1 MSDDINKA
9 LSNLK
14 KATANLTKA
23 AAQLG
28 KQLKEQ
34 DNLHKSIINAAP
46 LEDQAKLIGIIQQVK
61 NLQIEA
67 NEAKNSDVS
76 DIITKLNNLK

>member
-1 MSDDINKA
+1 MSAPNEKA
-9 LSNLK
+9 LNHLK
-14 KATANLTKA
+14 KAAFNLTKA
-23 AAQLG
+23 AEQLG
-28 KQLKEQ
+28 QQLKEQ
-34 DNLHKSIINAAP
+34 DSLHKSIINAAP